1 MMKKTQRKLC
11 IRYMRRQKAAC
22 LSIFVVAMLAVMAY
36 LGIVYTAQAMKNN
49 ISRFWD
55 ETSFRDIEISASG
68 LLAADDMETI
78 MRTEGVLAAEPV
90 WYTTAGATSQNAAA
104 FDIISLSESINMVIL
119 EEGRMPNSAEECLL
133 ERPVLEELGLKIG
146 DRFELTGTEY
156 LSQRSFVVCG
166 IAIHADHA
174 VLPVHVP
181 GNRYMM
187 VKKEAFD
194 LEGLGAR
201 CMRAVLKIKG
211 CDGLSRFSD
220 EYKEKSQQVLSRLNL
235 LAAQKIGRQI
245 SGDEALSLEEIL
257 KKAMSGEATAEPWM
271 VYDVWS
277 SMYCYA
283 IRITIDNV
291 TDIGRTFALMFAVV
305 GALVVFSST
314 HRMVEE
320 DRHQIGMAKSLGL
333 TGGET
338 AMRYFAAGIIPAV
351 AGMAAGAAAGF
362 GALQMILLSIY
373 GRFYVYGMGSP
384 AFLPGITL
392 TVFAIGLFIAAAA
405 VFIACAGNLR
415 KPALLLLND
424 AADSVKAPGHI
435 KRSKKKARKHARSKY
450 IYYLKMVIRQI
461 RREKSRVMMTSVSIA
476 GCMILL
482 VTGFSIRSAI
492 SRSIEGQFEQIE
504 KYDLKV
510 RYDSNDAANEGS
522 KKQAVLDILK
532 SNGLTEGADQNGYI
546 EAMEKE
552 CLYYAEG
559 RVNGGRLLCTDPQK
573 TDSFFMAKD
582 IDRGKSFGSL
592 DANGLYIPLRAS
604 ETAGLYPGDSMYML
618 DESMRLKV
626 VKVGGVYDN
635 YVGGQMLLS
644 FDSYEDIYREK
655 CIPNSFLI
663 KCEAGKQ
670 GDLTEKLASLSVTV
684 TSTQEKE
691 KEYLGYT
698 TALNAVAAILAA
710 IAALMAGGVLINLI
724 YLQYYRRKNSLVVMR
739 INGFTPVETASY
751 VLTESVFTHIIGI
764 SAGIIGGTLLS
775 GSILRLIE
783 GRQFHIIRA
792 PQTDAW
798 MISALI
804 LLLFSGI
811 IHAIIV
817 RTVIKLRPTEDV
829 MVR

>member
-1 MMKKTQRKLC
+1 
-11 IRYMRRQKAAC
+11 MRRQKAAC

-36 LGIVYTAQAMKNN
+36 LGIGYTAQAMKNN

-68 LLAADDMETI
+68 LLSMDDMETI

-104 FDIISLSESINMVIL
+104 FDIISLSENINTVII

-194 LEGLGAR
+194 PCLDGR

-245 SGDEALSLEEIL
+245 SGDEVFSLEEIL

-351 AGMAAGAAAGF
+351 AGMAVGTAAGF
-362 GALQMILLSIY
+362 GILQMVLLSIY

-384 AFLPGITL
+384 AFLPGLTL
-392 TVFAIGLFIAAAA
+392 TVFASGLFIAAAA

-424 AADSVKAPGHI
+424 AADSIKAPGHI
-435 KRSKKKARKHARSKY
+435 KRSKKKVRKHARSKY

-582 IDRGKSFGSL
+582 IDRGKSFGNL

-626 VKVGGVYDN
+626 VKVAGVYDN

-644 FDSYEDIYREK
+644 FDSYEDIYHEK

-751 VLTESVFTHIIGI
+751 ILTESVFTHIIGI
-764 SAGIIGGTLLS
+764 TVGIIGGTLLS

-783 GRQFHIIRA
+783 GRQFHIIRT

-798 MISALI
+798 MIAALI

-817 RTVIKLRPTEDV
+817 RAVIKLRPTEDV

>member
-1 MMKKTQRKLC
+1 
-11 IRYMRRQKAAC
+11 MRRQKAAC

-36 LGIVYTAQAMKNN
+36 LGIGYTAQAMKNN

-68 LLAADDMETI
+68 LLSMDDMETI

-104 FDIISLSESINMVIL
+104 FDIISLSENINTVII

-194 LEGLGAR
+194 PCLDGR

-245 SGDEALSLEEIL
+245 SGDEVFSLEEIL

-351 AGMAAGAAAGF
+351 AGMAVGTAAGF
-362 GALQMILLSIY
+362 GILQMVLLSIY

-384 AFLPGITL
+384 AFLPGLTL
-392 TVFAIGLFIAAAA
+392 TVFASGLFIAAAA

-424 AADSVKAPGHI
+424 AADSIKAPGHI
-435 KRSKKKARKHARSKY
+435 KRSKKKVRKHARSKY

-582 IDRGKSFGSL
+582 IDRGKSFGNL
-592 DANGLYIPLRAS
+592 DANDMYIPLRAS

-626 VKVGGVYDN
+626 VKVAGVFDN

-655 CIPNSFLI
+655 CIPNCFLI

-751 VLTESVFTHIIGI
+751 ILTESVFTHIIGI
-764 SAGIIGGTLLS
+764 TVGIIGGTLLS

-783 GRQFHIIRA
+783 GRQFHIIRT

-798 MISALI
+798 MIAALI

-817 RTVIKLRPTEDV
+817 RAVIKLRPTEDV